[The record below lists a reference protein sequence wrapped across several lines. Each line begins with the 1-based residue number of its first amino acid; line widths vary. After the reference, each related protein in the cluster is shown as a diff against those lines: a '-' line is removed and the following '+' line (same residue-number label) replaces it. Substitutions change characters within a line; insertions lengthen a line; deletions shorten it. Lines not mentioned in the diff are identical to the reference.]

1 MSHLIR
7 NPKDFWSGAIFIA
20 TGAAAVV
27 IGQDYSMGSSGRMG
41 PAYFPTVLGTL
52 LAVIGAV
59 SMLRSIYR
67 TGEAVDRFALKNIA
81 LILAAVLLFGALV
94 RGAGLAAAV
103 VVLILLSGLASIRF
117 RWKAYLALAA
127 GLAMFSVLVF
137 VKGLGLPMPVIG
149 PWFGY

>member
-7 NPKDFWSGAIFIA
+7 NPKEFWSGAIFIVFGV
-20 TGAAAVV
+20 TAVV

-67 TGEAVDRFALKNIA
+67 GGEAVDKFALKNIV

-103 VVLILLSGLASIRF
+103 VALILLSGVTSVRF
-117 RWKAYLALAA
+117 RWKPYFALAA
-127 GLAMFSVLVF
+127 GLAIFSVLVF
-137 VKGLGLPMPVIG
+137 VAGLGLPMPAIG